1 MSPSSNTCKQRIGK
15 VHLNEK
21 KRRKLN
27 NFDLREEKMIVLEN
41 DNGLPSRSSKGDEYM
56 TDAAGGREVKPQKNK
71 LDCSENYVLISCHL
85 EMLRHS
91 LSSDLHLTQ
100 VSLLLRSTCFF
111 FRNIFFVIDN
121 MIFCYASHF
130 FCYA

>member
-27 NFDLREEKMIVLEN
+27 NFDLREEKVIVLEN

-100 VSLLLRSTCFF
+100 VSLLLRST
-111 FRNIFFVIDN
+111 
-121 MIFCYASHF
+121 
-130 FCYA
+130 

>member
-1 MSPSSNTCKQRIGK
+1 MSPSSNICKKRKG
-15 VHLNEK
+15 NEK

-27 NFDLREEKMIVLEN
+27 NFVRDLREEKVIVLEN
-41 DNGLPSRSSKGDEYM
+41 DNGLPSTSSKGCM
-56 TDAAGGREVKPQKNK
+56 TDAAGGGEVKPQKNK

-100 VSLLLRSTCFF
+100 VSLLLRST
-111 FRNIFFVIDN
+111 
-121 MIFCYASHF
+121 
-130 FCYA
+130 

>member
-1 MSPSSNTCKQRIGK
+1 MSPSSNTCKQRKGK

-27 NFDLREEKMIVLEN
+27 NFDLREEKVIVLEN
-41 DNGLPSRSSKGDEYM
+41 DNGLPSTSSKGDEYM
-56 TDAAGGREVKPQKNK
+56 TDAAGGDGGGEVKPQKNK
-71 LDCSENYVLISCHL
+71 LDCSESYVLVSCHL

-100 VSLLLRSTCFF
+100 VSLLLRST
-111 FRNIFFVIDN
+111 
-121 MIFCYASHF
+121 
-130 FCYA
+130 

>member
-1 MSPSSNTCKQRIGK
+1 MSPSSNTCKQRKG
-15 VHLNEK
+15 NEK

-27 NFDLREEKMIVLEN
+27 NFVRDLREEKVIVLEN
-41 DNGLPSRSSKGDEYM
+41 DNGLPPTRSKGDEYM

-71 LDCSENYVLISCHL
+71 LDCSESYVLVSCHL

-100 VSLLLRSTCFF
+100 VSLLLRST
-111 FRNIFFVIDN
+111 
-121 MIFCYASHF
+121 
-130 FCYA
+130 

>member
-1 MSPSSNTCKQRIGK
+1 MSPSSNTCKQRKG
-15 VHLNEK
+15 NEK

-27 NFDLREEKMIVLEN
+27 NFVRDLREEKVIVLEN

-56 TDAAGGREVKPQKNK
+56 TDAAGGDGEGEVKPQKNK

-100 VSLLLRSTCFF
+100 VSLLLRST
-111 FRNIFFVIDN
+111 
-121 MIFCYASHF
+121 
-130 FCYA
+130 